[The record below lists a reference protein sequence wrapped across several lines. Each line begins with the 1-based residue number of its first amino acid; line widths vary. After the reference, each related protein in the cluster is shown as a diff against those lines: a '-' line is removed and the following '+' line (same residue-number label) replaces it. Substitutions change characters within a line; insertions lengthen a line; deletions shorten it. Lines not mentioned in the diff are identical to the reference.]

1 MKKVRV
7 IAKYLLQEK
16 ASVPKVLAKA
26 NELKKLAG
34 DPFWMA
40 PSVPELEQLREAVRD
55 LMQFLDGQGKGK
67 YEIDITDHIT
77 ESDYTPEDTVI
88 DIRTYREKVLDY
100 LAENSDSEVIRK
112 IRNLEPISYED
123 LQQLEQIL
131 WHDLGTRNEY
141 EETTEIDNLAV
152 FVRSLVGLSQEAVNE
167 KFGEYLSGNRLNARQ
182 QEFVKTVIDYVRV
195 NGDIKVEDLVN
206 TEPFNSYDIQ
216 KVFGIDVPALVS
228 IINLL
233 HNSVVATAG
242 VRKVDRRPR
251 MFEIIEDGSPYPMAA
266 EPDMDLN

>member
-1 MKKVRV
+1 MT
-7 IAKYLLQEK
+7 A
-16 ASVPKVLAKA
+16 
-26 NELKKLAG
+26 
-34 DPFWMA
+34 
-40 PSVPELEQLREAVRD
+40 
-55 LMQFLDGQGKGK
+55 
-67 YEIDITDHIT
+67 
-77 ESDYTPEDTVI
+77 
-88 DIRTYREKVLDY
+88 
-100 LAENSDSEVIRK
+100 
-112 IRNLEPISYED
+112 NLEPITSED
-123 LQQLEQIL
+123 LLQLEQIL